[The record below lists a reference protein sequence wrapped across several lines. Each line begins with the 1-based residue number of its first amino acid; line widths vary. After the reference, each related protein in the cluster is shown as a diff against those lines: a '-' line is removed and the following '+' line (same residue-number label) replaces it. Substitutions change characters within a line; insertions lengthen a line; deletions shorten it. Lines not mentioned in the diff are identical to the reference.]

1 VANLTK
7 NVSFVRARAHIL
19 FGVAER
25 GATMSWSDAP
35 NPNQMALVTW
45 TQSLDHKLFPSCC
58 AVLQREIRERGKRI
72 CRGGEIRER
81 EGNGFVGVTHL

>member
-58 AVLQREIRERGKRI
+58 AVLQREIREGNGFVG
-72 CRGGEIRER
+72 GGEIRER
-81 EGNGFVGVTHL
+81 ETDL